1 MQEQHPFGYWLRL
14 KRKALD
20 LTRQALA
27 DRVGCSVSMIRK
39 LEDEERHPSA
49 QIAELLAEIF
59 KIPPTERPAFLRF
72 ARGNWRSAPSLGDEE
87 APWRASTQAAL
98 AQPPRSNLPAT
109 FTSLIGRDKDI
120 AAVDDYLTNPDI
132 RLVTLIGAPGIGKTR
147 LSIASANNSLAEFSD
162 GVFFVALAPLN
173 QPSLIPS
180 AIAQALGYV
189 DKSDLPAEKHLMDG
203 IGNKRMLFVLDNCE
217 HLIEDVA
224 PLAASLLSSCSRLKI
239 LTTSR
244 EALQIPG
251 EWLYSVP
258 ALELPTEFSIVDVET
273 VSEFPA
279 LVLFAER
286 ARAARSD
293 FALNAKNIRAVVSIC
308 SQLEGLP
315 LAIELIAARVKTL
328 SIEQIAAR
336 LDDRFALLTSG
347 SRIAP
352 SRQQT
357 LRATLDWSY
366 ELLTETERE
375 LFRQLSVF
383 VGGFTLDALES
394 VALLDSNQSI
404 LDALSR
410 LVDKSLLL
418 VEQQDQPRYRF
429 LEPIRQ
435 YARDKLNE
443 IGVTNSIQDRHL
455 NYYLRVAEEAEP
467 YLFGARQ
474 QDWKNRLEWDHD
486 NLRVALAWSLES
498 NQIEA
503 GLKMAGALAW
513 FWHSKGHLSE
523 GSLWLEKTLVSGIGI
538 QGKERAKAL
547 RASSILSTGI
557 GDYIRAKAF
566 AESSIK
572 LYREMGDNLGAGL
585 ALADLGASL
594 HLEGKRE
601 ESIESSEESLRLLR
615 ATGERWG
622 IAYALL
628 WLADAWFRLGDI
640 ERAATYWEESLHIT
654 QELGDHYLMAWSLGG
669 LADVAR
675 LRADYKRATGMF
687 KEALSL
693 YQSSGDKFGPPFVL
707 EALALVAVAQGD
719 AKRAARLWGA
729 AASWREAIN
738 EPLWLIYQ
746 RDYAASVTQAR
757 TQLGEEVYASAWSEG
772 HAMSSEQAIEF
783 ALRENDD

>member
-1 MQEQHPFGYWLRL
+1 MQEQHSFGDWLRL
-14 KRKALD
+14 KRRALD
-20 LTRQALA
+20 LTREALA
-27 DRVGCSVSMIRK
+27 DRVGCSVSTIRK
-39 LEDEERHPSA
+39 LEEEERRPST

-59 KIPPTERPAFLRF
+59 KIPTTERTVFLRF
-72 ARGNWRSAPSLGDEE
+72 TRGDWRSAPSLGDEE
-87 APWRASTQAAL
+87 APWRVSTPAL
-98 AQPPRSNLPAT
+98 PQQPRSNLPAT

-120 AAVDDYLTNPDI
+120 AAVQDYLTNPDI

-147 LSIASANNSLAEFSD
+147 LSIASASKSLADFPA
-162 GVFFVALAPLN
+162 GVFFVALAPLD

-180 AIAQALGYV
+180 ATLQALGYI
-189 DKSDLPAEKHLMDG
+189 EKNNLSPEERLIEG
-203 IGNKRMLFVLDNCE
+203 IANKRMLLVLDNCE
-217 HLIEDVA
+217 HLIDEVA
-224 PLAASLLSSCSRLKI
+224 PLASSLLSACPRLKI
-239 LTTSR
+239 LSTSR

-258 ALELPTEFSIVDVET
+258 ALDMPKEYSIIDVET
-273 VSEFPA
+273 AYEFPA

-293 FALNAKNIRAVVSIC
+293 FALNANNMRTIASVC
-308 SQLEGLP
+308 SQLDGLP
-315 LAIELIAARVKTL
+315 LAIELIAARVKTF
-328 SIEQIAAR
+328 SIEQIAER

-347 SRIAP
+347 SRVAP

-366 ELLTETERE
+366 ELLTEPERE
-375 LFRQLSVF
+375 LFRQLSIF
-383 VGGFTLDALES
+383 VGGFTLDGLES
-394 VALLDSNQSI
+394 VALLNSNQSI

-418 VEQQDQPRYRF
+418 FEQQDQTRYRF

-443 IGVTNSIQDRHL
+443 TRESNLIQDRHL
-455 NYYLRVAEEAEP
+455 NYYLHVAEEAEP
-467 YLFGARQ
+467 YLFGAGQ
-474 QDWKNRLEWDHD
+474 QDWKNRLELDHD

-523 GSLWLEKTLVSGIGI
+523 GNLWLEKILASGIGT

-547 RASSILSTGI
+547 RASSILSTDT
-557 GDYIRAKAF
+557 GDYIRARAF

-572 LYREMGDNLGAGL
+572 LCRKIGDNRGAGL

-594 HLEGKRE
+594 HRGGKE
-601 ESIESSEESLRLLR
+601 EEAIESLEESLRLLR

-628 WLADAWFRLGDI
+628 WLGDTSFRMGDTT
-640 ERAATYWEESLHIT
+640 RAATSWEESLRLT

-675 LRADYKRATGMF
+675 LRTDYRRATGMF

-693 YQSSGDKFGPPFVL
+693 YQRSGDKFGPPFTL
-707 EALALVAVAQGD
+707 EALALVAGALGD

-729 AASWREAIN
+729 ASAWREAIN
-738 EPLWLIYQ
+738 EPLSLTYQ
-746 RDYAASVTQAR
+746 RDYAASVTQAC

-772 HAMSSEQAIEF
+772 HAMSPEQAITL
-783 ALRENDD
+783 ALEE

>member
-1 MQEQHPFGYWLRL
+1 MQEQHSFGSWLRL
-14 KRKALD
+14 KRKAFD
-20 LTRQALA
+20 LTREALA

-39 LEDEERHPSA
+39 LEEEERRPSA
-49 QIAELLAEIF
+49 QIAGLLAEIF
-59 KIPPTERPAFLRF
+59 KIPLTERTAFLRF
-72 ARGNWRSAPSLGDEE
+72 ARGDWSSTPSLGDEE
-87 APWRASTQAAL
+87 APWRISTHTAI
-98 AQPPRSNLPAT
+98 AQRSRSNVPAT

-120 AAVDDYLTNPDI
+120 TAIHDYLTNPDI

-147 LSIASANNSLAEFSD
+147 LSIASASRSLDEFSD
-162 GVFFVALAPLN
+162 GVFFVVLSPLD

-180 AIAQALGYV
+180 AISQALGYI
-189 DKSDLPAEKHLMDG
+189 EKNNLSPEEHLIEG
-203 IGNKRMLFVLDNCE
+203 IGNKRMLLVLDNCE

-224 PLAASLLSSCSRLKI
+224 RLASSLLSACSRLKI

-244 EALQIPG
+244 EALGIPG

-258 ALELPTEFSIVDVET
+258 ALDMPKEYSIIDVET

-279 LVLFAER
+279 LALFAER

-293 FALNAKNIRAVVSIC
+293 FALNPENIRAVVSIC
-308 SQLEGLP
+308 SQLDGLP

-347 SRIAP
+347 SRIAA

-357 LRATLDWSY
+357 LRAALDWSY

-383 VGGFTLDALES
+383 AGGFTLEALES

-443 IGVTNSIQDRHL
+443 TGESNLIQDRHL
-455 NYYLRVAEEAEP
+455 NHYLRVAEETEP
-467 YLFGARQ
+467 YLFGVGQ
-474 QDWKNRLEWDHD
+474 QDWKNRLELDHD

-513 FWHSKGHLSE
+513 FWHNKGHLSE
-523 GSLWLEKTLVSGIGI
+523 GNLWLEKILASGIGTH
-538 QGKERAKAL
+538 GKERAKAL
-547 RASSILSTGI
+547 RASSILATGS

-572 LYREMGDNLGAGL
+572 LYREIGDDRGAGL
-585 ALADLGASL
+585 VLADLGASL
-594 HLEGKRE
+594 HWGGKE
-601 ESIESSEESLRLLR
+601 EEAIESLEESLRLLR
-615 ATGERWG
+615 ATGERWE

-628 WLADAWFRLGDI
+628 WLGDTWFRMGDM
-640 ERAATYWEESLHIT
+640 ERAATSWEESLHLT
-654 QELGDHYLMAWSLGG
+654 QELGDDYLRGWSLGG
-669 LADVAR
+669 LADVVR

-687 KEALSL
+687 KESLSL
-693 YQSSGDKFGPPFVL
+693 YLNSGNKFGPPFSL
-707 EALALVAVAQGD
+707 EALALVAAALGD

-738 EPLWLIYQ
+738 EPLPPTYQ
-746 RDYAASVTQAR
+746 RDYAASITQAR
-757 TQLGEEVYASAWSEG
+757 TQLVEEVYASAWSEG
-772 HAMSSEQAIEF
+772 YAMSPEQAI
-783 ALRENDD
+783 ALALEE

>member
-1 MQEQHPFGYWLRL
+1 MQEQHSFGYWLRIR
-14 KRKALD
+14 RKALD
-20 LTRQALA
+20 LTREALA
-27 DRVGCSVSMIRK
+27 DRVGCSVSTIRK
-39 LEDEERHPSA
+39 LEDEDRHPSV

-59 KIPPTERPAFLRF
+59 DIPTNERTAFLRF
-72 ARGNWRSAPSLGDEE
+72 ARGDWRSAPSLGDEE
-87 APWRASTQAAL
+87 APWRVSIPEISQHS
-98 AQPPRSNLPAT
+98 RSNLPAT

-120 AAVDDYLTNPDI
+120 AAVQDYLTNPDI
-132 RLVTLIGAPGIGKTR
+132 RLVTLIGPGGIGKTR
-147 LSIASANNSLAEFSD
+147 LSIASASKSLAEFSD
-162 GVFFVALAPLN
+162 GVFFVTLAPLD

-180 AIAQALGYV
+180 AALQALGYIE
-189 DKSDLPAEKHLMDG
+189 KSNLSPEERLIEG
-203 IGNKRMLFVLDNCE
+203 IGNKRMLLVLDNCE

-224 PLAASLLSSCSRLKI
+224 RLASSLLSACSRLKI

-258 ALELPTEFSIVDVET
+258 VLDLPKKNVVVDLET

-286 ARAARSD
+286 ARAVRSD
-293 FALNAKNIRAVVSIC
+293 FALNAENIRAVAVIC

-366 ELLTETERE
+366 ELLTEPERE

-383 VGGFTLDALES
+383 VGGFTLEALES
-394 VALLDSNQSI
+394 VALLDPNQSI

-443 IGVTNSIQDRHL
+443 TGESNLIQDRHL

-467 YLFGARQ
+467 YLFGVWQ
-474 QDWKNRLEWDHD
+474 HNWKNRLEWDHD
-486 NLRVALAWSLES
+486 NLRVALGWSLES

-513 FWHSKGHLSE
+513 FWHNKGHLSE
-523 GSLWLEKTLVSGIGI
+523 GNLWLEKTLAAGIGI

-547 RASSILSTGI
+547 RASSILSTGS
-557 GDYIRAKAF
+557 GDYIRARAF
-566 AESSIK
+566 AESSVK
-572 LYREMGDNLGAGL
+572 LYREMGDNRGAGL
-585 ALADLGASL
+585 VLADLGASL
-594 HLEGKRE
+594 HWGGQEDAA
-601 ESIESSEESLRLLR
+601 IEALEESLHLLR
-615 ATGERWG
+615 AAGERWE

-628 WLADAWFRLGDI
+628 WLGDTWFRMGDI
-640 ERAATYWEESLHIT
+640 ERAAISWEESLRLT
-654 QELGDHYLMAWSLGG
+654 RELGDHYLIAWSLGG

-687 KEALSL
+687 RESLSL
-693 YQSSGDKFGPPFVL
+693 YLGSGSKFGPPFSL
-707 EALALVAVAQGD
+707 EALGLVAAALGD

-729 AASWREAIN
+729 ASAWREAIN
-738 EPLWLIYQ
+738 QPLPPAYQ
-746 RDYAASVTQAR
+746 RDYAPSITQAL

-772 HAMSSEQAIEF
+772 HAMSPEQAIVLAFE
-783 ALRENDD
+783 E

>member
-1 MQEQHPFGYWLRL
+1 EKNNLSPEDRL
-14 KRKALD
+14 IE
-20 LTRQALA
+20 
-27 DRVGCSVSMIRK
+27 G
-39 LEDEERHPSA
+39 
-49 QIAELLAEIF
+49 IA
-59 KIPPTERPAFLRF
+59 
-72 ARGNWRSAPSLGDEE
+72 
-87 APWRASTQAAL
+87 
-98 AQPPRSNLPAT
+98 
-109 FTSLIGRDKDI
+109 
-120 AAVDDYLTNPDI
+120 
-132 RLVTLIGAPGIGKTR
+132 
-147 LSIASANNSLAEFSD
+147 
-162 GVFFVALAPLN
+162 
-173 QPSLIPS
+173 
-180 AIAQALGYV
+180 
-189 DKSDLPAEKHLMDG
+189 
-203 IGNKRMLFVLDNCE
+203 NKRMLLVLDNCE

-224 PLAASLLSSCSRLKI
+224 PLASSLLSACSGLKI

-244 EALQIPG
+244 EALRIPG

-258 ALELPTEFSIVDVET
+258 ALDMPKEYSTADIGT
-273 VSEFPA
+273 ISESPA

-293 FALNAKNIRAVVSIC
+293 FALNAKNIQAVASIC
-308 SQLEGLP
+308 SQLDGLP
-315 LAIELIAARVKTL
+315 LAIELIAVRVKTL

-336 LDDRFALLTSG
+336 LDARFALLTSG
-347 SRIAP
+347 SRIGP

-357 LRATLDWSY
+357 LHATLDWSY

-443 IGVTNSIQDRHL
+443 TRESNLIQDRHL

-467 YLFGARQ
+467 YLFGAGQ
-474 QDWKNRLEWDHD
+474 QDWKNRLELDHD

-523 GSLWLEKTLVSGIGI
+523 GNLWLERILAAGIGTS
-538 QGKERAKAL
+538 GKERAKAL
-547 RASSILSTGI
+547 RASSILSTAT
-557 GDYIRAKAF
+557 GDYVRARTL

-572 LYREMGDNLGAGL
+572 LYREIADDPGAGL
-585 ALADLGASL
+585 VLVDLGASFHWDGKEEEAIEFL
-594 HLEGKRE
+594 QEG
-601 ESIESSEESLRLLR
+601 LRLLR
-615 ATGERWG
+615 ASGERWG

-628 WLADAWFRLGDI
+628 WLGDTWFRMGDI
-640 ERAATYWEESLHIT
+640 ERAATSWKESLRLT

-675 LRADYKRATGMF
+675 LRADYKRATGML
-687 KEALSL
+687 KESLSL
-693 YQSSGDKFGPPFVL
+693 YLSSGNKIGPPFSL
-707 EALALVAVAQGD
+707 EALG
-719 AKRAARLWGA
+719 
-729 AASWREAIN
+729 
-738 EPLWLIYQ
+738 
-746 RDYAASVTQAR
+746 
-757 TQLGEEVYASAWSEG
+757 
-772 HAMSSEQAIEF
+772 
-783 ALRENDD
+783 

>member
-1 MQEQHPFGYWLRL
+1 MEEQSFGQWLRL

-20 LTRQALA
+20 LTQDALA
-27 DRVGCSVSMIRK
+27 DRVGCSVGMIRK
-39 LEDEERHPSA
+39 IELEERRPSA
-49 QIAELLAEIF
+49 QIVERLADIF
-59 KIPPTERPAFLRF
+59 TIPAQERAAFLRF
-72 ARGNWRSAPSLGDEE
+72 ARGDWRSVPAETKED
-87 APWRASTQAAL
+87 APWHVSTKS
-98 AQPPRSNLPAT
+98 PRSNLPAT

-120 AAVDDYLTNPDI
+120 AAVQDYLTHPEI

-147 LSIASANNSLAEFSD
+147 LSIASASQSLAEFSD
-162 GVFFVALAPLN
+162 GIFFVALAPLD

-180 AIAQALGYV
+180 ATLQALGYI
-189 DKSDLPAEKHLMDG
+189 EKNNLSPEERLIEG
-203 IGNKRMLFVLDNCE
+203 IGNKRMLLVLDNCE
-217 HLIEDVA
+217 HLIEHVA
-224 PLAASLLSSCSRLKI
+224 PLASSLLSACSRLKI

-244 EALQIPG
+244 EALGIPG

-258 ALELPTEFSIVDVET
+258 ALELPKEYSIVDVET

-293 FALNAKNIRAVVSIC
+293 FALNAENMRAIVSIC
-308 SQLEGLP
+308 SQLDGLP
-315 LAIELIAARVKTL
+315 LAIELIAVRVKTL

-366 ELLTETERE
+366 ELLTEPERE

-443 IGVTNSIQDRHL
+443 TRESNLIQDRHL
-455 NYYLRVAEEAEP
+455 SYYLRVAEEAEP
-467 YLFGARQ
+467 YLFGAWQ
-474 QDWKNRLEWDHD
+474 QDWKNRLELDHD

-503 GLKMAGALAW
+503 GLKLAGALAW
-513 FWHSKGHLSE
+513 FWHNKGHLSE
-523 GSLWLEKTLVSGIGI
+523 GNLWLEKILASGIAN

-547 RASSILSTGI
+547 RASSILSTAT
-557 GDYIRAKAF
+557 GDYIRAIAF

-572 LYREMGDNLGAGL
+572 LYREIGDNQGAGL
-585 ALADLGASL
+585 VLADLGASL
-594 HLEGKRE
+594 HWDGKE
-601 ESIESSEESLRLLR
+601 EEAIESLEESLRLLR

-628 WLADAWFRLGDI
+628 WLGDTWFRMGDI
-640 ERAATYWEESLHIT
+640 ERAATSWEESLRLT

-687 KEALSL
+687 RESLSL
-693 YQSSGDKFGPPFVL
+693 YLSSGSKFGPPFTL
-707 EALALVAVAQGD
+707 EALGLIAIALGD

-729 AASWREAIN
+729 ASAWREAIN
-738 EPLWLIYQ
+738 QPLSLTYQ

-772 HAMSSEQAIEF
+772 HALSPEQAI
-783 ALRENDD
+783 ALAFEE

>member
-1 MQEQHPFGYWLRL
+1 MQEQHSFGYWLRL

-20 LTRQALA
+20 LTREALA
-27 DRVGCSVSMIRK
+27 DRVGCSVSTIRK
-39 LEDEERHPSA
+39 LEDEERSPSA

-59 KIPPTERPAFLRF
+59 KIPTTERTAFLRF
-72 ARGNWRSAPSLGDEE
+72 ARGDWRSVPSSRDEE
-87 APWRASTQAAL
+87 APWRASTQAL
-98 AQPPRSNLPAT
+98 PQQPRSNLPAT

-120 AAVDDYLTNPDI
+120 AAVQDYMTNPDI

-147 LSIASANNSLAEFSD
+147 LSIASASKSLAEFSD
-162 GVFFVALAPLN
+162 GVFFVALAPLD

-180 AIAQALGYV
+180 ATLQALGYI
-189 DKSDLPAEKHLMDG
+189 EKNNLSPEERLIEG
-203 IGNKRMLFVLDNCE
+203 IANKRMLLVLDNCE

-224 PLAASLLSSCSRLKI
+224 RLASSLLTACSRLKI

-244 EALQIPG
+244 EALQILG

-258 ALELPTEFSIVDVET
+258 ALDMPKEYSIVDVET
-273 VSEFPA
+273 ISEFPA

-293 FALNAKNIRAVVSIC
+293 FALNAENIPAVAAIC
-308 SQLEGLP
+308 AQLDGLP
-315 LAIELIAARVKTL
+315 LAIELIAARVKTFSL
-328 SIEQIAAR
+328 EQIAAR
-336 LDDRFALLTSG
+336 LGDRFALLTSG

-383 VGGFTLDALES
+383 VGGFTLEALES
-394 VALLDSNQSI
+394 VALLDSNRSI

-443 IGVTNSIQDRHL
+443 TRESNLIQDRHL

-467 YLFGARQ
+467 YLFRAGQ
-474 QDWKNRLEWDHD
+474 QDWKNRLELDHD

-498 NQIEA
+498 DQIEA
-503 GLKMAGALAW
+503 GLKLAGALAW

-523 GSLWLEKTLVSGIGI
+523 GNLWLEKILASGSGT

-547 RASSILSTGI
+547 RASSILSTDT
-557 GDYIRAKAF
+557 GDYIRARAF

-572 LYREMGDNLGAGL
+572 LYREIGDNRGAGL
-585 ALADLGASL
+585 VLVDLGGSL
-594 HLEGKRE
+594 HRAGRE
-601 ESIESSEESLRLLR
+601 DEAIESLEESLRLLR
-615 ATGERWG
+615 ATGERWE
-622 IAYALL
+622 IAYALV
-628 WLADAWFRLGDI
+628 WLGDTQFRMGDI
-640 ERAATYWEESLHIT
+640 ERAATNWEESLRLT
-654 QELGDHYLMAWSLGG
+654 QEWGDHFVMAWSLGG
-669 LADVAR
+669 LADVTR
-675 LRADYKRATGMF
+675 VRGDYKRATGMF
-687 KEALSL
+687 KESLSL
-693 YQSSGDKFGPPFVL
+693 YQSSGDKHGPPYSL
-707 EALALVAVAQGD
+707 EALGLVAVALGD

-729 AASWREAIN
+729 ASAWREAIN
-738 EPLWLIYQ
+738 EPLPPPYQ
-746 RDYAASVTQAR
+746 RDYAASITQAR

-772 HAMSSEQAIEF
+772 HAMPPEQAI
-783 ALRENDD
+783 ALALEE

>member
-1 MQEQHPFGYWLRL
+1 MQEQHSFGYWLRL

-20 LTRQALA
+20 LTREALA
-27 DRVGCSVSMIRK
+27 DRVGCSVSTIRK
-39 LEDEERHPSA
+39 LEEEERRPST

-59 KIPPTERPAFLRF
+59 KIPMTERIAFLRF
-72 ARGNWRSAPSLGDEE
+72 ARGDWRSAPSLGDEE
-87 APWRASTQAAL
+87 APWHVSTPTLPQK
-98 AQPPRSNLPAT
+98 PRSNLPAT

-120 AAVDDYLTNPDI
+120 AAVQDYLTNPDI

-147 LSIASANNSLAEFSD
+147 LSIASASQSLADFPD
-162 GVFFVALAPLN
+162 GVFFVALAPLD
-173 QPSLIPS
+173 QPSLLPS

-189 DKSDLPAEKHLMDG
+189 EKSDLPDEKRLMEG

-224 PLAASLLSSCSRLKI
+224 PLAASLLSACPRLKI

-244 EALQIPG
+244 EALRIPG

-258 ALELPTEFSIVDVET
+258 ALDMPKEFSIVDIET
-273 VSEFPA
+273 ISEFPA

-293 FALNAKNIRAVVSIC
+293 FALNAENIRAVASIC
-308 SQLEGLP
+308 SQLDGLP

-336 LDDRFALLTSG
+336 LDDRFALLTSN

-435 YARDKLNE
+435 YARDKLSETRGSNL
-443 IGVTNSIQDRHL
+443 IQDRHL
-455 NYYLRVAEEAEP
+455 HYYLRVAEETEP
-467 YLFGARQ
+467 YLFGAGQ
-474 QDWKNRLEWDHD
+474 QDWKNRLELDHD

-498 NQIEA
+498 NQFEA

-513 FWHSKGHLSE
+513 FWHGKGHLSE
-523 GSLWLEKTLVSGIGI
+523 GNLWLEKILASGIGN

-547 RASSILSTGI
+547 RASSILSTGT
-557 GDYIRAKAF
+557 GDYIRARAF

-572 LYREMGDNLGAGL
+572 LYREIGDNRSAGL
-585 ALADLGASL
+585 VLADLGASL
-594 HLEGKRE
+594 HWDGKE
-601 ESIESSEESLRLLR
+601 EEAIESLEESLRLLR

-622 IAYALL
+622 IAYALS
-628 WLADAWFRLGDI
+628 WLGDTWFRMGDI
-640 ERAATYWEESLHIT
+640 ERAATSWEESLRLT
-654 QELGDHYLMAWSLGG
+654 EELGDDYLMGWSLGG

-675 LRADYKRATGMF
+675 LRTDYKRATGMF
-687 KEALSL
+687 KESLSL
-693 YQSSGDKFGPPFVL
+693 YQSSGNKFGPPFSM
-707 EALALVAVAQGD
+707 EALALVAVALGN

-729 AASWREAIN
+729 ASAWREAIS
-738 EPLWLIYQ
+738 EPLPLSYQ
-746 RDYAASVTQAR
+746 RDYAASITQAR

-772 HAMSSEQAIEF
+772 HAMSPEQAV
-783 ALRENDD
+783 ALALEE

>member
-1 MQEQHPFGYWLRL
+1 MQEQHSFGYWLRL
-14 KRKALD
+14 QRKALD
-20 LTRQALA
+20 LTREALA

-72 ARGNWRSAPSLGDEE
+72 ARGDLRSAPSQRDEE
-87 APWRASTQAAL
+87 APWRVSTPAL
-98 AQPPRSNLPAT
+98 PQQPRSNLPAT

-120 AAVDDYLTNPDI
+120 AAVQDYLTHPDI

-147 LSIASANNSLAEFSD
+147 LSIASASKSLAEFSD
-162 GVFFVALAPLN
+162 GVFFVALAPLD

-180 AIAQALGYV
+180 ATLQALGYI
-189 DKSDLPAEKHLMDG
+189 EKNTLSPEQHLIEG
-203 IGNKRMLFVLDNCE
+203 IGSKQMLLVLDNCE

-224 PLAASLLSSCSRLKI
+224 RLASSLLSGCSRLKI

-258 ALELPTEFSIVDVET
+258 ALDMPKENSVLDIET
-273 VSEFPA
+273 LSKFPA
-279 LVLFAER
+279 PVLFAER
-286 ARAARSD
+286 ARAVRSD
-293 FALNAKNIRAVVSIC
+293 FALNAENMRAIATIC
-308 SQLEGLP
+308 AQLDGLP

-328 SIEQIAAR
+328 SLEQIAAR
-336 LDDRFALLTSG
+336 LDDRFALLASS

-366 ELLTETERE
+366 ELLTETERT

-404 LDALSR
+404 LDAHSR

-418 VEQQDQPRYRF
+418 VEQQNQPRYRF

-443 IGVTNSIQDRHL
+443 TRESNLIQDRHL
-455 NYYLRVAEEAEP
+455 DYFLRVAEESEP
-467 YLFGARQ
+467 HLFGAGQ
-474 QDWKNRLEWDHD
+474 QDWMNRLELDHD
-486 NLRVALAWSLES
+486 NLRVALAWSLEN

-513 FWHSKGHLSE
+513 FWHNNGHLRE
-523 GSLWLEKTLVSGIGI
+523 GSQWLEKMLTSDHGVHRTE
-538 QGKERAKAL
+538 QAKAL
-547 RASSILSTGI
+547 RASSLISRDM
-557 GDYIRAKAF
+557 GDYFRAKAL
-566 AESSIK
+566 ADSSIK
-572 LYREMGDNLGAGL
+572 AYREIGDNQGLGL
-585 ALADLGASL
+585 ALIELGATL
-594 HLEGKRE
+594 HFEGNRE
-601 ESIESSEESLRLLR
+601 EAIELLQESLYLLQS
-615 ATGERWG
+615 TKEMWG
-622 IAYALL
+622 IAYAQVLL
-628 WLADAWFRLGDI
+628 GDAWFRLGDL
-640 ERAATYWEESLHIT
+640 ERAATQREVSLRLT
-654 QELGDHYLMAWSLGG
+654 RELGDNSLMAWSLGG

-675 LRADYKRATGMF
+675 LRRDYKRAIEML
-687 KEALSL
+687 KEALNL
-693 YQSSGDKFGPPFVL
+693 YRELGNKSEPPFSL
-707 EALALVAVAQGD
+707 EALGLVAAALGD

-729 AASWREAIN
+729 ASAWREAIN
-738 EPLWLIYQ
+738 EPLPLTFQ
-746 RDYAASVTQAR
+746 KDYAESITQAR

-772 HAMSSEQAIEF
+772 HAMSPEQAI
-783 ALRENDD
+783 ALALEE

>member
-1 MQEQHPFGYWLRL
+1 MQEQHSFGYWLRL

-20 LTRQALA
+20 LTREALA
-27 DRVGCSVSMIRK
+27 DRVGCSVSTIRK
-39 LEDEERHPSA
+39 VEDEERRPSA

-59 KIPPTERPAFLRF
+59 NIPPTERPAFLQF
-72 ARGNWRSAPSLGDEE
+72 ARGDWRSAPSLGDEE
-87 APWRASTQAAL
+87 APWRVSTPAIPQH
-98 AQPPRSNLPAT
+98 PRSNLPTT
-109 FTSLIGRDKDI
+109 FTSFIGRDKDI
-120 AAVDDYLTNPDI
+120 AAIQNYLTNPDI

-147 LSIASANNSLAEFSD
+147 LSIASAREALAEFSD
-162 GVFFVALAPLN
+162 GIFFVSLAPLD
-173 QPSLIPS
+173 QPSLLPS
-180 AIAQALGYV
+180 AIAQALGYI
-189 DKSDLPAEKHLMDG
+189 EKNNLSPEEGLMEG
-203 IGNKRMLFVLDNCE
+203 IGNKRMLLVLDNCE

-224 PLAASLLSSCSRLKI
+224 RLASSVLSACSRLKI

-258 ALELPTEFSIVDVET
+258 ALDMPKEYSIVDVET
-273 VSEFPA
+273 ISEFPA

-293 FALNAKNIRAVVSIC
+293 FALNAENIRAVASIC
-308 SQLEGLP
+308 SQLAGLP
-315 LAIELIAARVKTL
+315 LAIELIAVRVKTL

-336 LDDRFALLTSG
+336 LGDRFALLTSG

-443 IGVTNSIQDRHL
+443 TRESNLIQDRHL

-467 YLFGARQ
+467 YLFGAGQ
-474 QDWKNRLEWDHD
+474 QDWKNRLELDHD

-498 NQIEA
+498 NQVEA

-513 FWHSKGHLSE
+513 FWHGKGHLSE
-523 GSLWLEKTLVSGIGI
+523 GNLWLEKILASGSGN

-547 RASSILSTGI
+547 RASSILSTGT
-557 GDYIRAKAF
+557 GDYIRARAF
-566 AESSIK
+566 AESSIE
-572 LYREMGDNLGAGL
+572 LYRKIGDNRGAGL
-585 ALADLGASL
+585 VLADLGASL
-594 HLEGKRE
+594 HWGGRE
-601 ESIESSEESLRLLR
+601 EEAIESLEESLRLLR
-615 ATGERWG
+615 ATGERWE

-628 WLADAWFRLGDI
+628 WLGDTWFRMGDL
-640 ERAATYWEESLHIT
+640 ERAATTWEESLRLT
-654 QELGDHYLMAWSLGG
+654 RELGDDYLMGWSLGG

-675 LRADYKRATGMF
+675 LRTDYKRATGMF
-687 KEALSL
+687 KESLSL
-693 YQSSGDKFGPPFVL
+693 YLSSGNKFGPPFSL
-707 EALALVAVAQGD
+707 EALALVAVALGD

-729 AASWREAIN
+729 ASAWREAID
-738 EPLWLIYQ
+738 EPLPPAYQ
-746 RDYAASVTQAR
+746 RDYAASITQAR

-772 HAMSSEQAIEF
+772 HAMSPEQAI
-783 ALRENDD
+783 ALTLEE

>member
-1 MQEQHPFGYWLRL
+1 MQEQHSFGYWLRL
-14 KRKALD
+14 QRKALD
-20 LTRQALA
+20 LTREALA

-59 KIPPTERPAFLRF
+59 KVPPTERPAFLRF
-72 ARGNWRSAPSLGDEE
+72 ARGDWRSAPDLGDEE
-87 APWRASTQAAL
+87 APWRVSTPEIPQH
-98 AQPPRSNLPAT
+98 PRSNLPAT

-120 AAVDDYLTNPDI
+120 AAVHDYLTNPDI
-132 RLVTLIGAPGIGKTR
+132 RLVTLIGPGGIGKTR
-147 LSIASANNSLAEFSD
+147 LGIESARDALTHFPD
-162 GVFFVALAPLN
+162 GVFFVALAPLD

-180 AIAQALGYV
+180 AILQALGYT
-189 DKSDLPAEKHLMDG
+189 EKNNLSPEEGLVEG
-203 IGNKRMLFVLDNCE
+203 IANKRMLLVLDNCE
-217 HLIEDVA
+217 HLINDVA
-224 PLAASLLSSCSRLKI
+224 PLASSLLSSCSRLKI

-244 EALQIPG
+244 EALQISG

-258 ALELPTEFSIVDVET
+258 VLDLPKKNSAVDIET
-273 VSEFPA
+273 ISEFPA

-286 ARAARSD
+286 ARAVRAD
-293 FALNAKNIRAVVSIC
+293 FALNAENTRAVAAIC
-308 SQLEGLP
+308 LQLEGLP

-366 ELLTETERE
+366 ELLTEPERE

-383 VGGFTLDALES
+383 VGGFTLEALES

-418 VEQQDQPRYRF
+418 VEQRDRPRYRF

-443 IGVTNSIQDRHL
+443 TGTSNLIQDRHL
-455 NYYLRVAEEAEP
+455 HYYLRVAEEAEP
-467 YLFGARQ
+467 YLYGAGQ
-474 QDWKNRLEWDHD
+474 HDWKKRLEWDHD
-486 NLRVALAWSLES
+486 NLRVALGWSLES
-498 NQIEA
+498 NQIEV

-513 FWHSKGHLSE
+513 FWHNKGHLSE
-523 GSLWLEKTLVSGIGI
+523 GNLWLEKTLASGIGI

-547 RASSILSTGI
+547 RASSILSTGT
-557 GDYIRAKAF
+557 GDYIRARAF
-566 AESSIK
+566 AESSVKI
-572 LYREMGDNLGAGL
+572 YREMGDNLGAGL
-585 ALADLGASL
+585 VLADLGASL
-594 HLEGKRE
+594 HWGGKE
-601 ESIESSEESLRLLR
+601 EEAIESLEESLHLLR
-615 ATGERWG
+615 ATGERWE

-628 WLADAWFRLGDI
+628 WLGDTWFRMGNI
-640 ERAATYWEESLHIT
+640 ERAATNWEESLHLT
-654 QELGDHYLMAWSLGG
+654 RELGDHYLIAWSLGG
-669 LADVAR
+669 LADVER
-675 LRADYKRATGMF
+675 LRADYKRAIGMF
-687 KEALSL
+687 RESLSL
-693 YQSSGDKFGPPFVL
+693 YLSSGSKFGPPFSL
-707 EALALVAVAQGD
+707 EALGLVAAALGD

-729 AASWREAIN
+729 AASWREAISQ
-738 EPLWLIYQ
+738 PLPPTYQ
-746 RDYAASVTQAR
+746 KDYAPSITQAR
-757 TQLGEEVYASAWSEG
+757 TQLGEEAYASAWSEG
-772 HAMSSEQAIEF
+772 HAMPPEQAI
-783 ALRENDD
+783 ALAFEE

>member
-1 MQEQHPFGYWLRL
+1 MQEQHSFGYWLRL

-20 LTRQALA
+20 LTREALA
-27 DRVGCSVSMIRK
+27 DRVGCSVSTIRK
-39 LEDEERHPSA
+39 VEDEERRPSA

-59 KIPPTERPAFLRF
+59 KIPTPERTAFLRF
-72 ARGNWRSAPSLGDEE
+72 ARGDWRSAPSLGDEE
-87 APWRASTQAAL
+87 APWRVSTPQNP
-98 AQPPRSNLPAT
+98 QHPHSNLPAT
-109 FTSLIGRDKDI
+109 LTSLIGRDQDI
-120 AAVDDYLTNPDI
+120 AAVQDYLTHPNI

-147 LSIASANNSLAEFSD
+147 LSIASARGSLADFPD
-162 GVFFVALAPLN
+162 DVFFVALAPLD

-180 AIAQALGYV
+180 AILQALGYI
-189 DKSDLPAEKHLMDG
+189 EKNNLSPEERLIEG
-203 IGNKRMLFVLDNCE
+203 IGNKRMLLVLDNCE
-217 HLIEDVA
+217 HLIEDVTR
-224 PLAASLLSSCSRLKI
+224 LASSLLSACSRLKI

-244 EALQIPG
+244 EALGIPG

-258 ALELPTEFSIVDVET
+258 ALDMPKQYSIVDVET
-273 VSEFPA
+273 ISEFPA

-293 FALNAKNIRAVVSIC
+293 FALNAENIRAVASIC
-308 SQLEGLP
+308 SQLAGLP
-315 LAIELIAARVKTL
+315 LAIELIAARVKTFSL
-328 SIEQIAAR
+328 EQIAAR

-347 SRIAP
+347 SRIGP

-375 LFRQLSVF
+375 LFRQLSIF
-383 VGGFTLDALES
+383 VGGFTLEALES

-418 VEQQDQPRYRF
+418 VEQQDQARYRF

-443 IGVTNSIQDRHL
+443 TRDSNLIQDRHL

-467 YLFGARQ
+467 HLYRAGQ
-474 QDWKNRLEWDHD
+474 QDWKNRLELDHD

-503 GLKMAGALAW
+503 GLKLAGALAW

-523 GSLWLEKTLVSGIGI
+523 GNLWLEKILASGSGT

-547 RASSILSTGI
+547 RASSILSTDT
-557 GDYIRAKAF
+557 GDYIRARAL

-572 LYREMGDNLGAGL
+572 LYREIGDNRGAGL
-585 ALADLGASL
+585 VLVDLGGSL
-594 HLEGKRE
+594 HRDGRE
-601 ESIESSEESLRLLR
+601 EEAIESLEESVRLLR
-615 ATGERWG
+615 ATGERWE
-622 IAYALL
+622 IAYALV
-628 WLADAWFRLGDI
+628 WLGDTLFRMGDI
-640 ERAATYWEESLHIT
+640 ERAATNWEESLRLT
-654 QELGDHYLMAWSLGG
+654 QELGDHFVMAWSLGG
-669 LADVAR
+669 LADVTR
-675 LRADYKRATGMF
+675 VRGDYQRATGMF
-687 KEALSL
+687 KESLSL
-693 YQSSGDKFGPPFVL
+693 YQRAGDKHGPPYSL
-707 EALALVAVAQGD
+707 EALGLVAVALGD

-729 AASWREAIN
+729 ASAWREAIN
-738 EPLWLIYQ
+738 EPLSLTYQ
-746 RDYAASVTQAR
+746 RDYAASITQAR
-757 TQLGEEVYASAWSEG
+757 TQLGEEVYGSAWSEG
-772 HAMSSEQAIEF
+772 HAMSPEQAI
-783 ALRENDD
+783 ALALEE

>member
-1 MQEQHPFGYWLRL
+1 MLEQHSFGYWLRL

-20 LTRQALA
+20 LTREALA
-27 DRVGCSVSMIRK
+27 DLVGCSVSTIRK

-59 KIPPTERPAFLRF
+59 KIPTTERTAFLRF
-72 ARGNWRSAPSLGDEE
+72 ARGDWRSAPSSRDEE
-87 APWRASTQAAL
+87 APWRASTPAL
-98 AQPPRSNLPAT
+98 PQQPRSNLPAT

-120 AAVDDYLTNPDI
+120 AAVHDYLTNPDT

-147 LSIASANNSLAEFSD
+147 LSIASASKSLAGFPD
-162 GVFFVALAPLN
+162 GVFFVALAPLD

-180 AIAQALGYV
+180 ATLQPLGFFEKNNLSPEERLIEGIA
-189 DKSDLPAEKHLMDG
+189 
-203 IGNKRMLFVLDNCE
+203 NKRMLLVLDNCE

-224 PLAASLLSSCSRLKI
+224 RLASSLLSTCPRLKI

-244 EALQIPG
+244 EALRISG

-258 ALELPTEFSIVDVET
+258 ALDMPKGHSSVDVET
-273 VSEFPA
+273 ISEFPA

-293 FALNAKNIRAVVSIC
+293 FALNAENIRAVASIC
-308 SQLEGLP
+308 SQLDGLP
-315 LAIELIAARVKTL
+315 LAIELIAARVKML

-383 VGGFTLDALES
+383 VGGFTLEALES
-394 VALLDSNQSI
+394 VAQLDSNQSI

-418 VEQQDQPRYRF
+418 VEQQDQARYRF
-429 LEPIRQ
+429 LEPVRQ

-443 IGVTNSIQDRHL
+443 ARDSNLIQDRHL

-467 YLFGARQ
+467 YLFGAGQ
-474 QDWKNRLEWDHD
+474 QDWKNRLELDHD

-498 NQIEA
+498 HQIEA

-513 FWHSKGHLSE
+513 FWHSKGYLSE
-523 GSLWLEKTLVSGIGI
+523 GNLWLEKILASGTGA

-547 RASSILSTGI
+547 RASSILSTAT
-557 GDYIRAKAF
+557 GDYIRARAF

-572 LYREMGDNLGAGL
+572 LYREIGDNRGAGL
-585 ALADLGASL
+585 VLADLGASL
-594 HLEGKRE
+594 NLGGKHE
-601 ESIESSEESLRLLR
+601 EAIEPLEESLRLLR
-615 ATGERWG
+615 AAGERWG
-622 IAYALL
+622 VAYALL
-628 WLADAWFRLGDI
+628 WLGDTWFRMGDTR
-640 ERAATYWEESLHIT
+640 RAATSFEESLRLT
-654 QELGDHYLMAWSLGG
+654 QEVGDHYLMAWSFTGLGEM
-669 LADVAR
+669 AR

-687 KEALSL
+687 REALSH
-693 YQSSGDKFGPPFVL
+693 YQSSGDKFGPPFTL
-707 EALALVAVAQGD
+707 ETLALVAAALGD
-719 AKRAARLWGA
+719 AERAARLWGA
-729 AASWREAIN
+729 ASAWREAIN
-738 EPLWLIYQ
+738 EPLSLVYQ
-746 RDYAASVTQAR
+746 REYAPSVTQAR
-757 TQLGEEVYASAWSEG
+757 TQLGEEVYAAAWSEG
-772 HAMSSEQAIEF
+772 HAMSAEQAI
-783 ALRENDD
+783 ALALEE

>member
-1 MQEQHPFGYWLRL
+1 MQEQHTFGYWLRL

-20 LTRQALA
+20 LTREALA
-27 DRVGCSVSMIRK
+27 DRVGCSVSTIRK
-39 LEDEERHPSA
+39 LEDEERRPSA

-59 KIPPTERPAFLRF
+59 KIPTNERGAFLRF
-72 ARGNWRSAPSLGDEE
+72 ARGDWRSAPSLMDEE
-87 APWRASTQAAL
+87 APWRVTTPAL
-98 AQPPRSNLPAT
+98 PQQPRSNLPAT
-109 FTSLIGRDKDI
+109 FTSFIGRDKDI
-120 AAVDDYLTNPDI
+120 AAVQDYLTNPDI

-147 LSIASANNSLAEFSD
+147 LSIASASKSLAEFSD
-162 GVFFVALAPLN
+162 GVFFVALAPLD

-180 AIAQALGYV
+180 ATLQALGYI
-189 DKSDLPAEKHLMDG
+189 EKNNLSPEERLIEG
-203 IGNKRMLFVLDNCE
+203 IGNKRMLLVLDNCE

-224 PLAASLLSSCSRLKI
+224 PLASALLSACSRLKI

-244 EALQIPG
+244 EGLGIPG

-258 ALELPTEFSIVDVET
+258 ALDLPKESSIVDVET
-273 VSEFPA
+273 ISEFPA

-293 FALNAKNIRAVVSIC
+293 FALNAENIRAVAAIC
-308 SQLEGLP
+308 AQLDGLP
-315 LAIELIAARVKTL
+315 LAIELIAPRVKTL
-328 SIEQIAAR
+328 SPEQIAAR
-336 LDDRFALLTSG
+336 LDDRFALLASG
-347 SRIAP
+347 SRNAP

-383 VGGFTLDALES
+383 VGGFTLEALES

-443 IGVTNSIQDRHL
+443 ARESNLIQDRHL
-455 NYYLRVAEEAEP
+455 HYYLRVAEEAEP
-467 YLFGARQ
+467 YLFGAGQ
-474 QDWKNRLEWDHD
+474 QDWKNRLELDHD

-513 FWHSKGHLSE
+513 FWHGKGHLSE
-523 GSLWLEKTLVSGIGI
+523 GNLWLEKLLASGIGN

-547 RASSILSTGI
+547 RASSILSTGS
-557 GDYIRAKAF
+557 GDYIRARAF
-566 AESSIK
+566 AESSVK
-572 LYREMGDNLGAGL
+572 LYREIGDDRGAGL
-585 ALADLGASL
+585 VLADLGASL
-594 HLEGKRE
+594 HWDGKE
-601 ESIESSEESLRLLR
+601 EEAIESLEESLRLLR

-622 IAYALL
+622 TAYALL
-628 WLADAWFRLGDI
+628 WLGDTWFRMGDI
-640 ERAATYWEESLHIT
+640 ERAATQWEESLRLT

-669 LADVAR
+669 LADVTR

-687 KEALSL
+687 KESLSL
-693 YQSSGDKFGPPFVL
+693 YQSSGNKIGPPFSL
-707 EALALVAVAQGD
+707 EALALVAVALGD

-729 AASWREAIN
+729 ASAWREAIN
-738 EPLWLIYQ
+738 EPLPLSYQ
-746 RDYAASVTQAR
+746 RDYAASITQAR

-772 HAMSSEQAIEF
+772 HAMSPEQAVAV
-783 ALRENDD
+783 ALEE

>member
-1 MQEQHPFGYWLRL
+1 MGLTQQQLAARINYSTVAL
-14 KRKALD
+14 KKIEA
-20 LTRQALA
+20 
-27 DRVGCSVSMIRK
+27 
-39 LEDEERHPSA
+39 EERRPSPEVVERLVEVFNIPA
-49 QIAELLAEIF
+49 Q
-59 KIPPTERPAFLRF
+59 ERIKFSRF
-72 ARGNWRSAPSLGDEE
+72 ARGDWSSAPSLMDEE
-87 APWRASTQAAL
+87 APWRASTEPL

-120 AAVDDYLTNPDI
+120 AAVHDYLTNPDI
-132 RLVTLIGAPGIGKTR
+132 RLVTLIGPGGIGKTR
-147 LSIASANNSLAEFSD
+147 LCIESARESQSHFPD
-162 GVFFVALAPLN
+162 GVFFVALAPLD

-180 AIAQALGYV
+180 AILQALGYI
-189 DKSDLPAEKHLMDG
+189 EKNNLSPEEGLIEG
-203 IGNKRMLFVLDNCE
+203 IANKRMLLVLDNCE

-224 PLAASLLSSCSRLKI
+224 RLVASLLSSCSRLKI

-244 EALQIPG
+244 EALRIPG

-258 ALELPTEFSIVDVET
+258 ALDLPKENSVVDIET
-273 VSEFPA
+273 ISEFPA

-286 ARAARSD
+286 ARAVRSD
-293 FALNAKNIRAVVSIC
+293 FALNAENIRAVAAIC
-308 SQLEGLP
+308 SQLAGLP

-336 LDDRFALLTSG
+336 LADRFALLTSG
-347 SRIAP
+347 SRVAS

-383 VGGFTLDALES
+383 VGGFTLEALES
-394 VALLDSNQSI
+394 VALLDADQSI

-418 VEQQDQPRYRF
+418 VEQQDQPRYGF

-443 IGVTNSIQDRHL
+443 TRETNLIQDRHL

-467 YLFGARQ
+467 YLFGAGQR
-474 QDWKNRLEWDHD
+474 DWKNRLEWDHD

-523 GSLWLEKTLVSGIGI
+523 GNLWLEKLLASGLGI

-547 RASSILSTGI
+547 RASSLLSMDTGN
-557 GDYIRAKAF
+557 YIRARAF
-566 AESSIK
+566 AESSVQ
-572 LYREMGDNLGAGL
+572 LYREMGDNQGVGL
-585 ALADLGASL
+585 ALADLGAVL
-594 HLEGKRE
+594 HHEGKRE
-601 ESIESSEESLRLLR
+601 EAIESFEEGLRLLR

-622 IAYALL
+622 IAYALV
-628 WLADAWFRLGDI
+628 WLGDPLFRMGDL
-640 ERAATYWEESLHIT
+640 ERAATSWEEGLRLA
-654 QELGDHYLMAWSLGG
+654 QGLGDHNLIAWSLSG

-675 LRADYKRATGMF
+675 LRGDYKRATGMF
-687 KEALSL
+687 KESLSLL
-693 YQSSGDKFGPPFVL
+693 YQSSGDKIGPPFTL
-707 EALALVAVAQGD
+707 EALALVAVALGD

-729 AASWREAIN
+729 AAAWREAIN
-738 EPLWLIYQ
+738 LPLALVYQ

-757 TQLGEEVYASAWSEG
+757 TQLGEEGYASAWSEG
-772 HAMSSEQAIEF
+772 HAMSPEQAI
-783 ALRENDD
+783 ALALEE

>member
-1 MQEQHPFGYWLRL
+1 
-14 KRKALD
+14 
-20 LTRQALA
+20 
-27 DRVGCSVSMIRK
+27 VSTIRK

-59 KIPPTERPAFLRF
+59 KIPTNERTAFLRF
-72 ARGNWRSAPSLGDEE
+72 ARGDWRSAPSLGDEE
-87 APWRASTQAAL
+87 APWRVSTPEIPQH
-98 AQPPRSNLPAT
+98 PHSNVPAT

-120 AAVDDYLTNPDI
+120 AAVQDYLTNPDI

-147 LSIASANNSLAEFSD
+147 LSIASARESLAEFSD
-162 GVFFVALAPLN
+162 GVFFVALAPLD

-180 AIAQALGYV
+180 AISQALGYI
-189 DKSDLPAEKHLMDG
+189 EKNNLSPEERLIEG
-203 IGNKRMLFVLDNCE
+203 IANKQMLLVLDNCE

-224 PLAASLLSSCSRLKI
+224 RLASSLLSAGSRLKI

-258 ALELPTEFSIVDVET
+258 ALDIPKEYSIVDVET

-279 LVLFAER
+279 VVLFVER

-293 FALNAKNIRAVVSIC
+293 FALNVENIRAVASIC
-308 SQLEGLP
+308 AQLDGLP
-315 LAIELIAARVKTL
+315 LAIELIAVRVKTL

-347 SRIAP
+347 SRIAH

-383 VGGFTLDALES
+383 VGGFTLEALES
-394 VALLDSNQSI
+394 VALLGSNQSI

-443 IGVTNSIQDRHL
+443 TQESNLIQDRHL

-467 YLFGARQ
+467 YLFGVGQ
-474 QDWKNRLEWDHD
+474 QDWKNRLELDHD
-486 NLRVALAWSLES
+486 NLRVALAWSLEG

-503 GLKMAGALAW
+503 GLKMAAALAW

-523 GSLWLEKTLVSGIGI
+523 GNLWLEKLLASGIGNH
-538 QGKERAKAL
+538 GKERAKAL
-547 RASSILSTGI
+547 RASSILSTGT
-557 GDYIRAKAF
+557 GDYIRARAF
-566 AESSIK
+566 AESSVK
-572 LYREMGDNLGAGL
+572 LYREIGDNRGAGL
-585 ALADLGASL
+585 VLADLGASL
-594 HLEGKRE
+594 HWGGKE
-601 ESIESSEESLRLLR
+601 KEAIEPLEESLRLLR
-615 ATGERWG
+615 ATGDRWG

-628 WLADAWFRLGDI
+628 WLGDTWFRMGDS
-640 ERAATYWEESLHIT
+640 ERAAINWEESLHLT
-654 QELGDHYLMAWSLGG
+654 QELGDDYLIAWSLGG
-669 LADVAR
+669 LADVTR
-675 LRADYKRATGMF
+675 LRGDYKRAATMF
-687 KEALSL
+687 KRSLSL
-693 YQSSGDKFGPPFVL
+693 YQRSGNKVGPPFSM
-707 EALALVAVAQGD
+707 EALALVAVALGD

-729 AASWREAIN
+729 ASAWRAAIN
-738 EPLWLIYQ
+738 EPLPPSYQ
-746 RDYAASVTQAR
+746 RDYAPFVTQVR
-757 TQLGEEVYASAWSEG
+757 TQLGDEVYASAWSEG
-772 HAMSSEQAIEF
+772 HTMSPEQSI
-783 ALRENDD
+783 ALALEE

>member
-1 MQEQHPFGYWLRL
+1 MQELHSFGYWLRL

-20 LTRQALA
+20 LTREALA
-27 DRVGCSVSMIRK
+27 ARVGCSISTIRK

-59 KIPPTERPAFLRF
+59 DIPTNERGAFLRF
-72 ARGNWRSAPSLGDEE
+72 ARGDWRSAPSPGDEE
-87 APWRASTQAAL
+87 APWRVSTPAL
-98 AQPPRSNLPAT
+98 AQQPRSNVPAT

-120 AAVDDYLTNPDI
+120 AAVHDYLTNPDI
-132 RLVTLIGAPGIGKTR
+132 RLVTLIGPGGIGKTR
-147 LSIASANNSLAEFSD
+147 LSIASASESLADFPD
-162 GVFFVALAPLN
+162 GVFFVALAPLD

-180 AIAQALGYV
+180 AVAQALGYV
-189 DKSDLPAEKHLMDG
+189 EKSDWPAENRLMEG

-258 ALELPTEFSIVDVET
+258 ALELPKEYSIVDVET

-293 FALNAKNIRAVVSIC
+293 FALTAKNIRAVTSIC

-328 SIEQIAAR
+328 SPEQIAAR

-347 SRIAP
+347 SRIGP

-366 ELLTETERE
+366 ELLTEPERE

-394 VALLDSNQSI
+394 VAVLDSDQSI
-404 LDALSR
+404 LDTLSR

-443 IGVTNSIQDRHL
+443 TGESNLTQDRHL
-455 NYYLRVAEEAEP
+455 NYYLRLAEETEP
-467 YLFGARQ
+467 YLFGAGQR
-474 QDWKNRLEWDHD
+474 DWKNQLEWDHD

-513 FWHSKGHLSE
+513 FWHSNGHLSE
-523 GSLWLEKTLVSGIGI
+523 GNLWLEKILASGTGAH
-538 QGKERAKAL
+538 GKERAKAL
-547 RASSILSTGI
+547 RAASILSTGT
-557 GDYIRAKAF
+557 GDYIRARAF
-566 AESSIK
+566 AEASIK
-572 LYREMGDNLGAGL
+572 LYGEMGDNRGAGL

-594 HLEGKRE
+594 HLEGKE
-601 ESIESSEESLRLLR
+601 EEAIESCEESLRLLR

-628 WLADAWFRLGDI
+628 WLADPWFRMGDI
-640 ERAATYWEESLHIT
+640 ERAATSWEESLRIT
-654 QELGDHYLMAWSLGG
+654 RALGDHYLMAWANGG

-675 LRADYKRATGMF
+675 LRADYKRATEMF
-687 KEALSL
+687 KESLSL
-693 YQSSGDKFGPPFVL
+693 YQSSGDKFGPPFTL
-707 EALALVAVAQGD
+707 EALALVAAALGD

-729 AASWREAIN
+729 ASAWREAIN
-738 EPLWLIYQ
+738 VPLWMTYQ
-746 RDYAASVTQAR
+746 RDYAPSVNRAR
-757 TQLGEEVYASAWSEG
+757 TQLGEEAYESAWSEG
-772 HAMSSEQAIEF
+772 HAMSPEQAI
-783 ALRENDD
+783 ALALEE

>member
-1 MQEQHPFGYWLRL
+1 MQEQHSFGYWLRL

-20 LTRQALA
+20 LTREALA
-27 DRVGCSVSMIRK
+27 DRVGCSVSTIRK
-39 LEDEERHPSA
+39 LEDEERSPSA

-59 KIPPTERPAFLRF
+59 QIPTTERSAFLLF
-72 ARGNWRSAPSLGDEE
+72 ARGDWRSAPSLGDEE
-87 APWRASTQAAL
+87 APWRVSTPEIPQ
-98 AQPPRSNLPAT
+98 QPRSTLPAT

-120 AAVDDYLTNPDI
+120 AAVQDYLTNPDI

-147 LSIASANNSLAEFSD
+147 LSIASANKSLAEFPD
-162 GVFFVALAPLN
+162 GVFFVALAALD
-173 QPSLIPS
+173 QPSLLSS
-180 AIAQALGYV
+180 AISQALGYI
-189 DKSDLPAEKHLMDG
+189 EKNNLSPEERLIEG
-203 IGNKRMLFVLDNCE
+203 IANKRMLLVLDNCE
-217 HLIEDVA
+217 HLIDDVA
-224 PLAASLLSSCSRLKI
+224 PLASSLLSACSRLKI

-251 EWLYSVP
+251 AWLYSVP
-258 ALELPTEFSIVDVET
+258 ALDMPKEYSIVDVET
-273 VSEFPA
+273 ISEFPA

-286 ARAARSD
+286 ARAVRSN
-293 FALNAKNIRAVVSIC
+293 FALNAENIRAVASIC
-308 SQLEGLP
+308 SQLDGLP
-315 LAIELIAARVKTL
+315 LAIELIAVRVKTL

-336 LDDRFALLTSG
+336 LDDRFALLTGS

-357 LRATLDWSY
+357 LRATLDWSH

-418 VEQQDQPRYRF
+418 VEQQDQPRYQF
-429 LEPIRQ
+429 LAPIRQ

-443 IGVTNSIQDRHL
+443 TGESNLIQDRHL

-467 YLFGARQ
+467 YLFGAGQ
-474 QDWKNRLEWDHD
+474 QDWKNRLELDHD
-486 NLRVALAWSLES
+486 NLRV
-498 NQIEA
+498 
-503 GLKMAGALAW
+503 ALAW

-523 GSLWLEKTLVSGIGI
+523 GNLWLEKTLASGIDN

-547 RASSILSTGI
+547 RASSILSTST
-557 GDYIRAKAF
+557 GDYIRARAF

-572 LYREMGDNLGAGL
+572 LYREMGDNRSAGL
-585 ALADLGASL
+585 VLADLGASL
-594 HLEGKRE
+594 HWGGKE
-601 ESIESSEESLRLLR
+601 EEAIESLEESLRLLR
-615 ATGERWG
+615 ATGDRWG

-628 WLADAWFRLGDI
+628 WLGDTWFRMGDI
-640 ERAATYWEESLHIT
+640 ERAATSWEESLRLT
-654 QELGDHYLMAWSLGG
+654 RDLGDNYLMGWSLGG

-687 KEALSL
+687 KESLSL
-693 YQSSGDKFGPPFVL
+693 YQSSGNKFGPPFSM
-707 EALALVAVAQGD
+707 EALGLVAAALGD
-719 AKRAARLWGA
+719 AKRAACLWGA
-729 AASWREAIN
+729 ASAWREAIN
-738 EPLWLIYQ
+738 EPLPSAYQ
-746 RDYAASVTQAR
+746 RDYAA
-757 TQLGEEVYASAWSEG
+757 
-772 HAMSSEQAIEF
+772 
-783 ALRENDD
+783 

>member
-1 MQEQHPFGYWLRL
+1 MQEQHSFGYWLRL

-20 LTRQALA
+20 LTREALA
-27 DRVGCSVSMIRK
+27 DRVGCSVSTIRK
-39 LEDEERHPSA
+39 LEDEERSPSA

-59 KIPPTERPAFLRF
+59 KIPTTERTAFLRF
-72 ARGNWRSAPSLGDEE
+72 ARGDWRSAPSLGDEE
-87 APWRASTQAAL
+87 APWRASTQAAF

-120 AAVDDYLTNPDI
+120 AAVQAYLTHPDI
-132 RLVTLIGAPGIGKTR
+132 RLVTVIGAPGIGKTR
-147 LSIASANNSLAEFSD
+147 LSIASASKSLAEFSD
-162 GVFFVALAPLN
+162 GVFFVGLAPLD

-180 AIAQALGYV
+180 AIAQALGYI
-189 DKSDLPAEKHLMDG
+189 EKNNLSPGERLIEG
-203 IGNKRMLFVLDNCE
+203 IANKRMLLVLDNCE

-224 PLAASLLSSCSRLKI
+224 PLASSLLSACPRLKI

-244 EALQIPG
+244 EALRIPG

-258 ALELPTEFSIVDVET
+258 ALDMPKEKFIADIET
-273 VSEFPA
+273 ISEFPA

-286 ARAARSD
+286 ARAVRSD
-293 FALNAKNIRAVVSIC
+293 FALNAENIRAVAAIC
-308 SQLEGLP
+308 SQLDGLP
-315 LAIELIAARVKTL
+315 LAIELIAVRVKTL

-383 VGGFTLDALES
+383 AGGFTLEALES
-394 VALLDSNQSI
+394 VALLDSNQSS

-443 IGVTNSIQDRHL
+443 TRESSLIQDRHL
-455 NYYLRVAEEAEP
+455 NYYIRIAEEEEP
-467 YLFGARQ
+467 YLFRAGQ
-474 QDWKNRLEWDHD
+474 QDWKNRLELDHD

-513 FWHSKGHLSE
+513 FWHSKGRLSE
-523 GSLWLEKTLVSGIGI
+523 GKLWLEKILAAGIGT

-547 RASSILSTGI
+547 RASSILSTDT
-557 GDYIRAKAF
+557 GDYIRARAF

-572 LYREMGDNLGAGL
+572 LYREIGDNRGAGL
-585 ALADLGASL
+585 VLVDLGGSL
-594 HLEGKRE
+594 HRAGKE
-601 ESIESSEESLRLLR
+601 EEAIESLEESLRLLR
-615 ATGERWG
+615 VTGERWE
-622 IAYALL
+622 IAYALV
-628 WLADAWFRLGDI
+628 WLGDARFRMGDI
-640 ERAATYWEESLHIT
+640 ERATTNWEESLRLT
-654 QELGDHYLMAWSLGG
+654 QELGDHFVMAWSLGG
-669 LADVAR
+669 LADVTR
-675 LRADYKRATGMF
+675 VRGDYKRATGMF
-687 KEALSL
+687 KESLSL
-693 YQSSGDKFGPPFVL
+693 YQSSGDKHGPPYSL
-707 EALALVAVAQGD
+707 EALGLVAVALGD

-729 AASWREAIN
+729 ASAWREAIN
-738 EPLWLIYQ
+738 EPLPPAYQ
-746 RDYAASVTQAR
+746 RDYAASMTQAR

-772 HAMSSEQAIEF
+772 HVMSPEQAI
-783 ALRENDD
+783 ALALEE

>member
-1 MQEQHPFGYWLRL
+1 MQEQHSFGYWLRL

-20 LTRQALA
+20 LTREALA
-27 DRVGCSVSMIRK
+27 DRVGCSVSTIRK

-59 KIPPTERPAFLRF
+59 KIPTTERGAFLQF
-72 ARGNWRSAPSLGDEE
+72 ARGDWRSAPSLGDEE
-87 APWRASTQAAL
+87 APWRVSTPAL
-98 AQPPRSNLPAT
+98 LQQPRSNLPGT

-120 AAVDDYLTNPDI
+120 AAVQDYLTNPDI

-147 LSIASANNSLAEFSD
+147 LSIASARESLADFPD
-162 GVFFVALAPLN
+162 GVFFVALAPLD

-180 AIAQALGYV
+180 AISQTLGYI
-189 DKSDLPAEKHLMDG
+189 EKNNLSPEEG
-203 IGNKRMLFVLDNCE
+203 LIEGLANKRMLLVLDNSE
-217 HLIEDVA
+217 HLIEEVA
-224 PLAASLLSSCSRLKI
+224 RLASSLLSACSRLKI
-239 LTTSR
+239 IITSR

-258 ALELPTEFSIVDVET
+258 ALELPKEYSSIDVET
-273 VSEFPA
+273 ISEFPA

-293 FALNAKNIRAVVSIC
+293 FALNAENIGTVAAIC

-315 LAIELIAARVKTL
+315 LAIELIAVRVKTL
-328 SIEQIAAR
+328 SLEQIAAR

-347 SRIAP
+347 SRVAS

-366 ELLTETERE
+366 ELLTEPERE

-394 VALLDSNQSI
+394 VALLESNQSI

-443 IGVTNSIQDRHL
+443 TRESNLIQDRHL
-455 NYYLRVAEEAEP
+455 NYYLRDAEEAEP
-467 YLFGARQ
+467 YLFGAGQ
-474 QDWKNRLEWDHD
+474 QDWKNRLELDHD

-513 FWHSKGHLSE
+513 FWQSKGHLSE
-523 GSLWLEKTLVSGIGI
+523 GNLWLEKILASGIGI

-547 RASSILSTGI
+547 RASSILSTNT
-557 GDYIRAKAF
+557 GDYIRARAF

-572 LYREMGDNLGAGL
+572 LYREIGDNRGAGL

-594 HLEGKRE
+594 HRGGKAE
-601 ESIESSEESLRLLR
+601 DAIESLEESLRLLR
-615 ATGERWG
+615 AAGERWG

-628 WLADAWFRLGDI
+628 WLGDACFRTGDTT
-640 ERAATYWEESLHIT
+640 RAATSWEESLSLT
-654 QELGDHYLMAWSLGG
+654 QELGDHFLMAWSLGG

-687 KEALSL
+687 KEALSHYL
-693 YQSSGDKFGPPFVL
+693 SSGDKFGPPFPL
-707 EALALVAVAQGD
+707 EALGLVAAALGD

-729 AASWREAIN
+729 ASAWREAFS
-738 EPLWLIYQ
+738 EPLSLVYQ
-746 RDYAASVTQAR
+746 RDYAASMTQAR
-757 TQLGEEVYASAWSEG
+757 TQLGEEDYASVWSEG
-772 HAMSSEQAIEF
+772 YAMSPEQAI
-783 ALRENDD
+783 ALALEE